1 MVRGDVHLLHA
12 LLSADSAHCPLSRK
26 LLLVVAELHGLSVAD
41 AAERGRLHL
50 PVAHWVVIETDA
62 VVEGLLHTEGGR
74 AEGIHLHLADVVG
87 VQVHHLK
94 EEGHDDHNTLSLT
107 G

>member
-50 PVAHWVVIETDA
+50 PVVHGVVEQANAVIECPLHPRA
-62 VVEGLLHTEGGR
+62 PGAEVVHS
-74 AEGIHLHLADVVG
+74 HVCDVVDME
-87 VQVHHLK
+87 VNHL
-94 EEGHDDHNTLSLT
+94 E
-107 G
+107 